1 MINLIEQAELLEDSN
16 KKKKKLILL
25 LMLLLLSIGLTILFI
40 FFQFFQSAP
49 DPQQFIAGDIL
60 PGGRHAAEIAQIMQ
74 DAVDESQVTIQIN
87 TVMYFETPTS
97 YGNIGIINPSINI
110 FPIAVDFVLDE
121 TGEVIFTSG
130 AIFPNEFVSN
140 VRLDVQL
147 PVGVHQATA
156 VFNAYDAETFEHVW
170 KSNIALTINV
180 GQ

>member
-16 KKKKKLILL
+16 KKKKKLIL
-25 LMLLLLSIGLTILFI
+25 LLLLSIGLTILFI

-60 PGGRHAAEIAQIMQ
+60 PDGRHAAEIAQIMQ

-87 TVMYFETPTS
+87 TVMNFETPTS

-170 KSNIALTINV
+170 KSNIALTINI